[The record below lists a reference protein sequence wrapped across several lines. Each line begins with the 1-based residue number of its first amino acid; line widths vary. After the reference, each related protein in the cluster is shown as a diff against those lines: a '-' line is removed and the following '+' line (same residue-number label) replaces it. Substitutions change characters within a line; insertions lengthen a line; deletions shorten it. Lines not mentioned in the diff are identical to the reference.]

1 MFGVIKLTI
10 HKDNV
15 RQRTKHDAMTLLL
28 VCFAGGFMSPAF
40 GETAQAQGASSVA
53 SSSAPLVSADSN
65 AQLLNATQGLV
76 QALVKSVQQ
85 QTGKQAGMMQSAGP
99 AIPPGAVAMMR
110 AADAQDASK
119 NASAPAAIRSWTVP
133 RDAQLQDVL
142 TDWCRR
148 AGWTLVWQSEYS
160 YRIEAEANFNGD
172 FLSAVTSMLT
182 ALSNVSPPIYPEIYK
197 GNRVV
202 VIKNNPTR

>member
-1 MFGVIKLTI
+1 
-10 HKDNV
+10 
-15 RQRTKHDAMTLLL
+15 LLL
-28 VCFAGGFMSPAF
+28 ISFAGGFLSPAF
-40 GETAQAQGASSVA
+40 GDPAEAPRASPVS
-53 SSSAPLVSADSN
+53 SSSASLASTDPN
-65 AQLLNATQGLV
+65 AQLVTATQSLV

-85 QTGKQAGMMQSAGP
+85 ANQPHQSDSP
-99 AIPPGAVAMMR
+99 IPPGAIEMMR

-119 NASAPAAIRSWTVP
+119 SGATPAAASYWKVP
-133 RDAQLQDVL
+133 RDAQLQTVL

-172 FLSAVTSMLT
+172 FVSAVTSMLT

-202 VIKNNPTR
+202 VIKNNPAR